1 MAANDVT
8 IKIKIENGEANQVIN
23 KLQTNLTNV
32 SQEGQKAGKSIASSF
47 SNLSIVVTGIN
58 SALEVT
64 RKLFSFLS
72 QPFEIAANFENLET
86 QLSVLYQSTDTAKA
100 KLQELKEYSDKT
112 PFTLSQLAEAETTL
126 ASFGLTAEQTSNV
139 LKQIGDISGG
149 NAEKLKSLA
158 LVFGQVSAAG
168 KLQGQDLMQMIN
180 VGFNPLRTISQLT
193 GESIEELKNR
203 MAQGG
208 ISAQEVAMAFEAA
221 TSKGGQFYQMAEK
234 QSQTFSGLVSTL
246 KGGVETILLEIMNAG
261 LFEYVK
267 NMLAGII
274 IFFNE
279 NKQTIISFL
288 QSIGGAFATVISIIG
303 GFINV
308 LFDLIKPITENKVLF
323 EGLCFVLTK
332 VLIPAITVA
341 VASMYAY
348 STSIKLVTMAKQAWA
363 AIQITL
369 NALLTAN
376 PIGIVIVAIGAL
388 IGIIAVIIDKTIGL
402 SNAWIYL
409 KGTARMVWESIKT
422 YFEAMAAGFS
432 LVLQAVKQLITF
444 DFSSAVNTISKI
456 YDTMLSKIKEGQQNV
471 KKEYIQM
478 QKELAENQKQQKGS
492 NEKKESNSSIPA
504 SSGTF
509 EGFGIAGAK
518 NTSVKTAKPNIDYAA
533 WEDLNKKLDKML
545 EEEQRKAEEQRTKQL
560 EEDLKLELE
569 RAERYLEQE
578 KEKNEIIYELAD
590 EKTKKLIDIEN
601 DYNEM
606 RNKINEN
613 TILTEEEK
621 FNLLNRLQERY
632 TQKKEEL
639 LNRERE
645 AEKQKLA
652 GELQNVAASAQAQD
666 LSIKGLGNVIRSKI
680 KMKLAEIIADVIAA
694 AFASSGLLGFIVAPV
709 MAAAAGALFE
719 KLVPKFATGG
729 IVGGNEYSGDKILA
743 RVNSGEMIL
752 NAQQQ
757 ANLFN
762 FVSSTN
768 QANAIVANKID
779 NLANAIKQAELSLNI
794 DGYAASKILLL
805 GNKKMLKDGL

>member
-323 EGLCFVLTK
+323 EGLGFVLTK

-348 STSIKLVTMAKQAWA
+348 ITSIKLVTMAKQAWA
-363 AIQITL
+363 AIQATL

-376 PIGIVIVAIGAL
+376 PIGIAIVAIGAL
-388 IGIIAVIIDKTIGL
+388 IAIIAVIIDNTIGL

-409 KGTARMVWESIKT
+409 KGTARMVWEGIKT